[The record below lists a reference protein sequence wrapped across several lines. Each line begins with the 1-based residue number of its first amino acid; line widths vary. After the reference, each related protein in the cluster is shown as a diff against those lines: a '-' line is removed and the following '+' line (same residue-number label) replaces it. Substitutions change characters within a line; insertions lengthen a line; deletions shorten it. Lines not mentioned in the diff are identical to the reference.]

1 MFKRINALRELNS
14 AQSRLLKG
22 QDILDQV
29 KAILEADSII
39 EDRIVTTLNS
49 GKNHESN
56 NFDIDLLESGRI
68 YHIEAIK
75 QTCIEYR
82 LRFLDT
88 RLFKNEIPREAIQE
102 IKFLEKAHNTELKGF
117 RIMAP
122 SKLFKLENA
131 DDPVLFVPIGN
142 DYYYLI
148 HKWGN
153 DLHPLR
159 KWVMKPFKNVVNMV
173 FTLFIISILSTNVLI
188 ETRYGSGLS
197 GGEMMIVF
205 LFVFKS
211 YVAITLYYGFALGK
225 NFSNVSWDSKYFN
238 A

>member
-1 MFKRINALRELNS
+1 MIKRINALKKLQS
-14 AQSRLLKG
+14 AQSKLLKG
-22 QDILDQV
+22 HDILEQV
-29 KAILEADSII
+29 KAILDADSKV
-39 EDRIVTTLNS
+39 EDRITDTLNS
-49 GKNHESN
+49 GSTGESN
-56 NFDIDLLESGRI
+56 SLNIDLLESNRI

-82 LRFLDT
+82 LRFLDS
-88 RLFKNEIPREAIQE
+88 RLFKNDIPREAIQE
-102 IKFLEKAHNTELKGF
+102 IKKLEKAHHIELKAF

-142 DYYYLI
+142 SYYYMI

-159 KWVMKPFKNVVNMV
+159 KWIMKPFKNVVNMV
-173 FTLFIISILSTNVLI
+173 LTLFLISILSTNVLV

-197 GGEMMIVF
+197 GGEMMIIF

-211 YVAITLYYGFALGK
+211 FVAMVLYYGIALGK
-225 NFSNVSWDSKYFN
+225 NFSNVTWDSKYFN

>member
-1 MFKRINALRELNS
+1 MIKRINALDELELV
-14 AQSRLLKG
+14 QSKLLKG
-22 QDILDQV
+22 ADILEQV
-29 KAILEADSII
+29 RAILDKDSEIENRII
-39 EDRIVTTLNS
+39 ENLNS
-49 GKNHESN
+49 GNDQSAN
-56 NFDIDLLESGRI
+56 NLDIDQLESGRI
-68 YHIEAIK
+68 FHLEAIK
-75 QTCIEYR
+75 NTCIEYR

-102 IKFLEKAHNTELKGF
+102 IKALEKAHNTQLKGYK
-117 RIMAP
+117 IMAP
-122 SKLFKLENA
+122 AKLFKLENA

-142 DYYYLI
+142 DYYYMI

-159 KWVMKPFKNVVNMV
+159 KWIMKPFKNIVNLV
-173 FTLFIISILSTNVLI
+173 FTLFIISILSTNLLI
-188 ETRYGSGLS
+188 ETRYGSRLS

-211 YVAITLYYGFALGK
+211 FVAIVLYYGIALGK
-225 NFSNVSWDSKYFN
+225 NFSNVIWDSKYFN